1 MSKNNGIQ
9 KFSSTLLQSIGTILK
24 GFLLVGLLGGIAAMM
39 IGGFIILKTIE
50 TAPKLDISKIY
61 ATESS
66 YIYDM
71 NGNVIDELGIQKREW
86 VTYNE
91 ISPVMID
98 AIVSIE
104 DSKFFEH
111 PGVDWQRFLVAAL
124 TNLKSKDF
132 DQGASTLTQQLIKQS
147 HLTSEKKIS
156 RKIQEIY
163 LSLQIEKVLT
173 KEQIIEAYL
182 NFSPFGGSINGIQKA
197 AEYYFGKDA
206 SDLTLSEAATLAGI
220 VQIPNVYRPDEYPDR
235 TEERRNTVL
244 QLMVKHGYITKEMA
258 TLASA
263 KPITDMLVYHKS
275 GVDDKT
281 KYQSFIDAVLN
292 EVQDKYGLDPYSGL
306 QIYTTMDPYAQEK
319 VYEIQNDSELWPTFP
334 GTDSQLQSGIVFM
347 DTQNGKVRAIG
358 GGTNEGERTYN
369 LATQLK
375 RQPGSTAKPIFAYG
389 PAIEY
394 LGWGSGTTV
403 NDEHYAYQ
411 NGSDQMVHN
420 YNNIY
425 QGRMTIRYA
434 LDKSLNVPAVKA
446 FNAVGPEKVAE
457 FALALGMSIPTDQ
470 PLYESTAIG
479 GVETGFSPLE
489 MAGAYAAFGN
499 GGTYNEPITVEKIV
513 KSDGTTI
520 YAEQNS
526 EQAMSEET
534 AYILTD
540 MLHTVMTSGTGTSA
554 NVGTMYLSGK
564 TGTTNFDEAIREKYG
579 MPSNAIRDS
588 WFVGY
593 SSQYTAA
600 IWTGYT
606 DSSQGEYITNS
617 TQSVPWSVFKKLM
630 SSLNTTDNTSPTR
643 PDNVVEV
650 TIEQESGNEDG
661 QVFLATSLTPSAYQ
675 STELFPKGSQP
686 TEYSNRF
693 QKLDTPQNLS
703 GSYNG
708 SQLQLSWDHIRNYT
722 INDLDYINSLL
733 GQYKSITAKC
743 SKLSKCTQLDFP
755 ESDLYMMKKQLTT
768 IGATVYDVFTKDWNG
783 TEIHLGTTSNNN
795 FTKDISIG
803 EMSGYTSEFYVRAR
817 YENLGALSSDNSN
830 VVNINCNDCSKPI
843 NVPNMAGWT
852 KADAQNWATT
862 NGMNI
867 TFTEE
872 QNTGVAVGTVISN
885 SPNSGTLLPGGTVTV
900 VIASQ
905 ATTLIVPDYKTESD
919 FISKYQAWG
928 ALNSINV
935 KIKEENHD
943 TIAKGGFIGSS
954 PGIGAAIA
962 NGDTLTITVS
972 KGPKNNNENGDNNNG
987 NGNGTNQPVI
997 PDPVNPDS
1005 GVSGDGED
1013 SDDDDSNEGQ
1023 LLNGIQSLSVGFRH
1037 LFNIFQ

>member
-375 RQPGSTAKPIFAYG
+375 RQPGSTAKPSQVQ
-389 PAIEY
+389 
-394 LGWGSGTTV
+394 L
-403 NDEHYAYQ
+403 Q
-411 NGSDQMVHN
+411 NQ
-420 YNNIY
+420 
-425 QGRMTIRYA
+425 
-434 LDKSLNVPAVKA
+434 SL
-446 FNAVGPEKVAE
+446 
-457 FALALGMSIPTDQ
+457 LTDQ
-470 PLYESTAIG
+470 PL
-479 GVETGFSPLE
+479 
-489 MAGAYAAFGN
+489 
-499 GGTYNEPITVEKIV
+499 
-513 KSDGTTI
+513 
-520 YAEQNS
+520 
-526 EQAMSEET
+526 
-534 AYILTD
+534 
-540 MLHTVMTSGTGTSA
+540 
-554 NVGTMYLSGK
+554 
-564 TGTTNFDEAIREKYG
+564 
-579 MPSNAIRDS
+579 
-588 WFVGY
+588 
-593 SSQYTAA
+593 
-600 IWTGYT
+600 
-606 DSSQGEYITNS
+606 
-617 TQSVPWSVFKKLM
+617 
-630 SSLNTTDNTSPTR
+630 
-643 PDNVVEV
+643 
-650 TIEQESGNEDG
+650 
-661 QVFLATSLTPSAYQ
+661 
-675 STELFPKGSQP
+675 
-686 TEYSNRF
+686 
-693 QKLDTPQNLS
+693 
-703 GSYNG
+703 
-708 SQLQLSWDHIRNYT
+708 
-722 INDLDYINSLL
+722 
-733 GQYKSITAKC
+733 SI
-743 SKLSKCTQLDFP
+743 
-755 ESDLYMMKKQLTT
+755 
-768 IGATVYDVFTKDWNG
+768 
-783 TEIHLGTTSNNN
+783 
-795 FTKDISIG
+795 
-803 EMSGYTSEFYVRAR
+803 
-817 YENLGALSSDNSN
+817 
-830 VVNINCNDCSKPI
+830 
-843 NVPNMAGWT
+843 
-852 KADAQNWATT
+852 
-862 NGMNI
+862 
-867 TFTEE
+867 
-872 QNTGVAVGTVISN
+872 
-885 SPNSGTLLPGGTVTV
+885 
-900 VIASQ
+900 
-905 ATTLIVPDYKTESD
+905 
-919 FISKYQAWG
+919 
-928 ALNSINV
+928 
-935 KIKEENHD
+935 
-943 TIAKGGFIGSS
+943 
-954 PGIGAAIA
+954 
-962 NGDTLTITVS
+962 
-972 KGPKNNNENGDNNNG
+972 
-987 NGNGTNQPVI
+987 
-997 PDPVNPDS
+997 
-1005 GVSGDGED
+1005 
-1013 SDDDDSNEGQ
+1013 
-1023 LLNGIQSLSVGFRH
+1023 
-1037 LFNIFQ
+1037 